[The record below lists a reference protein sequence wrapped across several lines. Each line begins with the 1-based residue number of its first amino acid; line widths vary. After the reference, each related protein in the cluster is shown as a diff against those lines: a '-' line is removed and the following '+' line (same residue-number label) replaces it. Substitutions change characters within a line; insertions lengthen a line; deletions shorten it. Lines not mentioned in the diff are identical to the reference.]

1 MTKYT
6 SRYVELGFYV
16 NGELKRFV
24 NGEYRADSEADLA
37 VLDALTDAVREET
50 EQATEEPKKPR
61 AKKAQTA
68 ETTETSEE

>member
-24 NGEYRADSEADLA
+24 NGEYRTDNEVDIA
-37 VLDALTDAVREET
+37 VLDALTDAVREES
-50 EQATEEPKKPR
+50 EEPKKPR
-61 AKKAQTA
+61 TRKTTA
-68 ETTETSEE
+68 TEASEE